1 MLPILLAVSST
12 MSEINPSDVEFPVKE
27 STSHI
32 EITDTPVNMEVFV
45 LQPVLLTTF
54 ATKDQV

>member
-1 MLPILLAVSST
+1 MVLPILLAVST

-32 EITDTPVNMEVFV
+32 EITDTPVNMDGICV
-45 LQPVLLTTF
+45 
-54 ATKDQV
+54 ATSFTDSVCY